1 MLRCGER
8 NMVTIRSAKNKGS
21 QFEYSVF
28 DSLKPIYPN
37 VRLTKQLGFVQQ
49 YDLID
54 ESEGFVI
61 ECKRLKGFSWN
72 ELAGYF
78 EKLISKSNGKR
89 CYLIFRGNRQPCLVM
104 YLDEH
109 LETTVKT
116 FENVFNTPF
125 VDRQKKKVDTT
136 KAIL

>member
-1 MLRCGER
+1 
-8 NMVTIRSAKNKGS
+8 MVTIRTSRVKGS
-21 QFEYSVF
+21 QHEYSVY

-37 VRLTKQLGFVQQ
+37 IKLTKQLGFVQQ

-54 ESEGFVI
+54 EVEGFVI

-72 ELAGYF
+72 ELTGYF
-78 EKLISKSNGKR
+78 EKLVSKSNGKK

-104 YLDEH
+104 YLDDK

-125 VDRQKKKVDTT
+125 VDRQNKKVDTA
-136 KAIL
+136 KGIL

>member
-1 MLRCGER
+1 M
-8 NMVTIRSAKNKGS
+8 TSIRSAKTKGN
-21 QFEYSVF
+21 QHEYSVY

-37 VRLTKQLGFVQQ
+37 IKLTKQLGFVQQ

-54 ESEGFVI
+54 EVKGFVI

-72 ELAGYF
+72 ELTAYF
-78 EKLISKSNGKR
+78 EKLVSKSNGKK

-104 YLDEH
+104 HLDAH

-125 VDRQKKKVDTT
+125 VDRQNKKVDTA
-136 KAIL
+136 KDIL